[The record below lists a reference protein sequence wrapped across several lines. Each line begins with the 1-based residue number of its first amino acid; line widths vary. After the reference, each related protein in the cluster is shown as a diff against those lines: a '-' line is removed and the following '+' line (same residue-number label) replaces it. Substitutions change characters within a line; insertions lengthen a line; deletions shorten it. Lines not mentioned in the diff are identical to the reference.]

1 MLTGSV
7 FAALHC
13 LPTMRAPA
21 LHRHIALAVATCVL
35 LAFAPALYAES
46 ISGVR
51 VQDEVWEVNVRPVAC
66 STSENVIAERLEVRQ
81 YVVDE
86 SGNCRRWVNT
96 DLAQLS
102 AAAGDGMV
110 TVFYVHGNKVDPSM
124 ARDRSLRVYR
134 TLTAHATDD
143 RPVRYV
149 IFSWPASEVNGLLR
163 DFRVKAVRTRPVGWE
178 LAWVLN
184 QMPVD
189 AKISLIGYS
198 YGARI
203 IGGAMHAL
211 AGGDLSGASLPST
224 GQHAPMRV
232 AFIAAATHSNWFGP
246 NGYHDLAMHQIDRLM
261 MLNNQLDPAMRHYDL
276 VETNCSPQAMGLCG
290 PTSLIP
296 GAREQIQCFDC
307 TNCVGKSH
315 DLFDYMSTGST
326 IATMW
331 QHVMFM
337 N

>member
-1 MLTGSV
+1 MLTGFV
-7 FAALHC
+7 FAVSRY
-13 LPTMRAPA
+13 LPTMRALAFQRP
-21 LHRHIALAVATCVL
+21 IALAAVTCVL
-35 LAFAPALYAES
+35 LAFAPALQAES
-46 ISGVR
+46 VSGVR
-51 VQDEVWEVNVRPVAC
+51 IQDEVWEVNVRPAGC
-66 STSENVIAERLEVRQ
+66 STDEGVLAERLEVRQ

-86 SGNCRRWVNT
+86 SGQCRRWVNT
-96 DLAQLS
+96 DLSHLA

-134 TLTAHATDD
+134 TLTSYDTDD

-163 DFRVKAVRTRPVGWE
+163 DFRVKAIRTRAVGWE

-184 QMPVD
+184 QMPTD
-189 AKISLIGYS
+189 ASISLIGYS

-203 IGGAMHAL
+203 IGGAMHVL
-211 AGGDLSGASLPST
+211 AGGDLSGASLSSA

-232 AFIAAATHSNWFGP
+232 AFIAAATHSSWFGP
-246 NGYHDLAMHQIDRLM
+246 NGYHHLAMYQIDRLM
-261 MLNNQLDPAMRHYDL
+261 MLNNELDPAMRHYDL
-276 VETNCSPQAMGLCG
+276 VEKNCDPQAMGLCG
-290 PTSLIP
+290 PTSLVP
-296 GAREQIQCFDC
+296 GARERVQCFDC
-307 TNCVGKSH
+307 THCVGKSH

-331 QHVMFM
+331 QHVTFA